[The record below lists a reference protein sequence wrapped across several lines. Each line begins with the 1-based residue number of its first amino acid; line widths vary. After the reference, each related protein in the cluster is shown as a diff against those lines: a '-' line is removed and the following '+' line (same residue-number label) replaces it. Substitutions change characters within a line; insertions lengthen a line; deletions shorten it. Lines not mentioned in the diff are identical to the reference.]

1 MSSDGEEK
9 KEETPSTSTELSPNP
24 DPNATAVPDPNAPPP
39 KIIAPTLKVDLDSK
53 VEDSVAFT
61 LLEDLT
67 KRIGADEVEQFK
79 AVYQRLWEAISEAF
93 SQEKDL
99 LKKSR
104 QLNNEVLGERV
115 GMEKARIRQQNEQD
129 NIEHLERERDATQKL
144 LDEAE
149 HSDTVVKYE
158 VS

>member
-1 MSSDGEEK
+1 
-9 KEETPSTSTELSPNP
+9 
-24 DPNATAVPDPNAPPP
+24 
-39 KIIAPTLKVDLDSK
+39 
-53 VEDSVAFT
+53 
-61 LLEDLT
+61 
-67 KRIGADEVEQFK
+67 
-79 AVYQRLWEAISEAF
+79 LWEAISEAF